1 MFICCNNGWLK
12 LQQMLP
18 SAFRPQ
24 GIRTA
29 LQTKTDKAYE
39 ISFKMTHITEKNKKI

>member
-1 MFICCNNGWLK
+1 MFICCNKGK
-12 LQQMLP
+12 TTTMLP

-29 LQTKTDKAYE
+29 IQTKADKAYK